1 MTPVC
6 ARCRSFVGDAAA
18 LERAVPGLKILSS
31 AYGSVRADT
40 GLCERHGSF
49 VTPSQT
55 CPEFQP
61 MHAAGR
67 EPPRTQPPA

>member
-6 ARCRSFVGDAAA
+6 GRCRSFVGEAAA

-40 GLCERHGSF
+40 GVCERHGSF
-49 VTPSQT
+49 VTPSQS

-61 MHAAGR
+61 MRAAGGER
-67 EPPRTQPPA
+67 AGT